1 MNAFDPVWLDQQ
13 YNNRA
18 RIPDHAALFER
29 WRQASALARQQL
41 DGQHDLAY
49 GDAPSQTL
57 DLFRTERRDAP
68 VLVFIHGG
76 YWRSLDKSDHS
87 FIAPSFVADGAHVVV
102 PNYSLC
108 PGVGIADIA
117 LEMTRVIAW
126 IVARAGELG
135 IDPTRLALVGHSA
148 GAHLAAMLLCCR
160 WKDVD
165 PALPPQPLAGALGIS
180 GLYDLEPLRHAP
192 FIRGDLQLSE
202 RDAWRLSPAFYPRPR
217 KPLYAVAGGDES
229 EEFIRQNR
237 LIRDQWGPSSVPV
250 CETLA
255 RHHHLDILHNLADPA
270 GRLHDLALRLLGLR

>member
-41 DGQHDLAY
+41 NGRTDLAY
-49 GDAPSQTL
+49 GDTASQTL
-57 DLFRTERRDAP
+57 DVFLTERRDAP

-87 FIAPSFVADGAHVVV
+87 FVAPSFVADGAHVVV

-108 PGVGIADIA
+108 PAAGIADIA

-126 IVARAGELG
+126 IAAHAAELG
-135 IDPTRLALVGHSA
+135 IDPARIALVGHSA

-160 WKDVD
+160 WKAVD
-165 PALPPQPLAGALGIS
+165 PALPPQPLTGALGIS

-192 FIRGDLQLSE
+192 FIRDDLHLSE
-202 RDAWRLSPAFYPRPR
+202 REAWRLSPAFYPRPR

-270 GRLHDLALRLLGLR
+270 GRLHELALRLLGLR